1 MRYWAYIDK
10 KVCGPFETEKL
21 TELPAFNSS
30 SLLCPDTPAGGQA
43 NDWKE
48 ASSYPE
54 VLAVL
59 NPAPEASKAQRPAAD
74 SPLLMTMR
82 GSLIEAPA
90 VNEPAAGQPEPAK
103 PVPAAEQPRTPA
115 SSPLLM
121 TMRGS
126 LIEGPE
132 VKEPAAEP
140 LASVPPGPV
149 KDGKPAASDKPR
161 ELPKAHSPAEIN
173 PAPVKTPQGEPDL
186 RLQHLNLKIDQIGAM
201 MASLAEEQSRAA
213 EKMKLLESS
222 VREIKELLLP
232 LPPKA

>member
-74 SPLLMTMR
+74 
-82 GSLIEAPA
+82 
-90 VNEPAAGQPEPAK
+90 
-103 PVPAAEQPRTPA
+103 
-115 SSPLLM
+115 SPLLM